1 MRRDTLRPDNCPLLR
16 MLTVSEAS
24 AVLPPLGE
32 PLPLPPW
39 GGSATL
45 LLATEPSGRPSEPP
59 LEDRVEPSDTM
70 VSED

>member
-1 MRRDTLRPDNCPLLR
+1 

-32 PLPLPPW
+32 PLPLPPR
-39 GGSATL
+39 GGGATL
-45 LLATEPSGRPSEPP
+45 LLATELSGRPSEPP
-59 LEDRVEPSDTM
+59 FEERVEPSDTM